1 MKVSRIFFL
10 ILSVLLTFIIYEKF
24 PKYLDQEKYI
34 KILFLSVF
42 LCFSI
47 LSTFIKNKFIKKINI
62 FFIYF
67 VIITYSLNLLLSVH
81 HYFNSTEYKKEK
93 RYKELDINF
102 DYRDPLTFIKD
113 SGNNRIL
120 PLTTPS
126 ELMKKN
132 EDVLFLSGVT
142 NSQYIQCNEFGQWK
156 KITTDNYGFN
166 NSSIK
171 SKYKILLIGDSFA
184 HGVCVEKQNETHNL
198 LTKKGLSTYNAGYS
212 GNGPLL
218 TLATAIEINKVL
230 EADKI
235 VWLFFRNDFYDIKW
249 ESKNYFLK
257 KYLDKNFNGFSYF
270 NNLEKKDNYQKN
282 YIKNNY
288 SKTHGFN
295 YKESFIQLKFLND
308 YIKKALKKNKIENYD
323 EKIIDKV
330 FSIFSTILRDK
341 KKIIIYLPDQAC
353 FLEQQHNCK
362 KEFSL
367 LKKIASKNN
376 LEIHNYTN
384 AINSKLFKEYFALGI
399 NRNHYSNKGYM
410 DLSDYIFNILKS
422 DLN

>member
-24 PKYLDQEKYI
+24 PKYLDQEKYV
-34 KILFLSVF
+34 KIFFLSVF

-47 LSTFIKNKFIKKINI
+47 LSTFIKKKFIKKINI

-67 VIITYSLNLLLSVH
+67 IVIIYSLNLLLSVH

-102 DYRDPLTFIKD
+102 DYRDPLIFIKN
-113 SGNNRIL
+113 SGDKTIL

-132 EDVLFLSGVT
+132 EDILFLSGVT
-142 NSQYIQCNEFGQWK
+142 NSQYIQCNEFGHWK
-156 KITTDNYGFN
+156 KITTDNFGFN
-166 NSSIK
+166 NNSIK

-184 HGVCVEKQNETHNL
+184 HGVCVEKKNETHNL

-230 EADKI
+230 DVDKI

-249 ESKNYFLK
+249 ESKNYLLK
-257 KYLDKNFNGFSYF
+257 RYLDKNFDGYSYF
-270 NNLEKKDNYQKN
+270 DNLEKK
-282 YIKNNY
+282 
-288 SKTHGFN
+288 
-295 YKESFIQLKFLND
+295 
-308 YIKKALKKNKIENYD
+308 
-323 EKIIDKV
+323 II
-330 FSIFSTILRDK
+330 I
-341 KKIIIYLPDQAC
+341 KKIILKIIIQRPLD
-353 FLEQQHNCK
+353 LIIKNLL
-362 KEFSL
+362 FS
-367 LKKIASKNN
+367 
-376 LEIHNYTN
+376 
-384 AINSKLFKEYFALGI
+384 
-399 NRNHYSNKGYM
+399 
-410 DLSDYIFNILKS
+410 
-422 DLN
+422 